1 MSVATIFSGLILAAM
16 KTHHHFS
23 GRHEVSIYSLV
34 TEV

>member
-16 KTHHHFS
+16 KTHHHFGS
-23 GRHEVSIYSLV
+23 RHEVSIYSLV